1 MHHLTMLLES
11 CCEFE
16 MQDFIKQK
24 GREEQQKK
32 RKQDMR
38 MFNDDEVVATEK
50 WCTMHR
56 DNKCN

>member
-1 MHHLTMLLES
+1 MLLES

-16 MQDFIKQK
+16 MQDFIKKK

-50 WCTMHR
+50 
-56 DNKCN
+56 

>member
-50 WCTMHR
+50 
-56 DNKCN
+56 